1 MTEQHEVA
9 SARRLSRGL
18 TTSVRLEKRYKMLLM
33 LQHESP
39 EPYSRGTVAILNRL
53 IRNLKAQGKLTE
65 ADEFSLQRANVIYFL
80 TGNI

>member
-1 MTEQHEVA
+1 
-9 SARRLSRGL
+9 
-18 TTSVRLEKRYKMLLM
+18 MLLM